1 MVDNR
6 DMVEEGESNDTHQQ
20 ESEMVLYQL
29 DLGGGCNSRS
39 LHCHHGSTAV
49 LNSTLSRYY

>member
-6 DMVEEGESNDTHQQ
+6 DMVEEGESNDTPNKRVKWCCI
-20 ESEMVLYQL
+20 SWS
-29 DLGGGCNSRS
+29 LGGGCNSRS
-39 LHCHHGSTAV
+39 LHCHHDSTAV

>member
-6 DMVEEGESNDTHQQ
+6 DTVEEGESNDTHQQ

-29 DLGGGCNSRS
+29 ESGWWL
-39 LHCHHGSTAV
+39 
-49 LNSTLSRYY
+49 